1 MTPARRGKPVEPP
14 VDSAETAFPASAAT
28 PGQKE
33 SRTARAAFLEQ
44 RAQCPWWQDYL
55 ELRLEGW
62 DWRKAA
68 YIAWKASPAKGRWP
82 KTKAELATILGLA
95 SDRVI
100 RKWVE
105 KEPAIDE
112 RVAKMQIEPLME
124 HRADVIQHLVDLA
137 STGSERYAFQYQKI
151 FLTMTNDLG
160 AKKDKPVSGAAREG
174 DNPTQH
180 MTDDELEQQIKNLQM
195 TAGVE
200 VEDDESDDSDD

>member
-1 MTPARRGKPVEPP
+1 MTPSRRGKPVEPV
-14 VDSAETAFPASAAT
+14 VDNAATAFPASEAT

-44 RAQCPWWQDYL
+44 RAVCPWWQDYL
-55 ELRLEGW
+55 ELRVEGW

-68 YIAWKASPAKGRWP
+68 YIAWKASPAKSRWP

-105 KEPAIDE
+105 KEPAIEE

-124 HRADVIQHLVDLA
+124 HRADVIQHLIDLA

-151 FLTMTNDLG
+151 FLTMTKDLG
-160 AKKDKPVSGAAREG
+160 GGKQDPKSGAGAQPG
-174 DNPTQH
+174 AAGGANTL
-180 MTDDELEQQIKNLQM
+180 TDEELEQQIQNLQI
-195 TAGVE
+195 AARV
-200 VEDDESDDSDD
+200 SDDSDDE